1 MRVDGFEQEELW
13 TTYGFYTTYK
23 INWEH
28 CLAYIYTVFDYLN
41 QVEILVTDVGASNPK
56 AIEIK
61 TKDDIWNIPESGAI
75 YIRGNSKVYDG
86 VPMQHKFFNQTDRVL
101 LEIPTAY
108 VNSLKKNKDE
118 LLDVDGK
125 KHTFDKYIDSV
136 EINGEASYWQQKHF
150 NDVSA
155 IISAITTF
163 KDFNSEIVYK
173 NSSLNT
179 IVNITSVCKKVI
191 ENYKDN
197 YN

>member
-1 MRVDGFEQEELW
+1 MRVDRFKQEELW

-23 INWEH
+23 MNWEH
-28 CLAYIYTVFDYLN
+28 CLAYVYTVFDYLN

-61 TKDDIWNIPESGAI
+61 TKDNIWNIPESGAI

-86 VPMQHKFFNQTDRVL
+86 TPMQHKFFNQTDRVL

-136 EINGEASYWQQKHF
+136 EINGEASYWQYKHF

-163 KDFNSEIVYK
+163 KDFDSEIVYK

-197 YN
+197 L